1 MHRLHGAVMNKT
13 TTDNG
18 RRPIGELLQN
28 IGEDVKTIASDEVEL
43 ARNEL
48 TRNIRVAITEVAIMV
63 IGALVAAIGFGFLCV
78 VTVVA
83 LEPVIHSLALRLL
96 IMAVL
101 YLVGGGML
109 AGEFAKRLRKD
120 AVPDLTPVVR
130 EAKQTAAAVKEG
142 LQ

>member
-1 MHRLHGAVMNKT
+1 MNKT
-13 TTDNG
+13 TTENG
-18 RRPIGELLQN
+18 RRPIGELLHD

-48 TRNIRVAITEVAIMV
+48 ANRIRAGLTEVAIMV
-63 IGALVAAIGFGFLCV
+63 IGALVAVIGFAFLCV

-83 LEPVIHSLALRLL
+83 VEPVIHSLALRLL
-96 IMAVL
+96 IMAML

-130 EAKQTAAAVKEG
+130 EAKETVAAVEEG
-142 LQ
+142 LE

>member
-1 MHRLHGAVMNKT
+1 MHRWHGAVMNKT
-13 TTDNG
+13 TTENG
-18 RRPIGELLQN
+18 RRPIGELLRN

-43 ARNEL
+43 ARTEL
-48 TRNIRVAITEVAIMV
+48 TKNIRVAIVEVAVMV
-63 IGALVAAIGFGFLCV
+63 IGALVALIGFGFLCV

-120 AVPDLTPVVR
+120 AVPDMGPVVR
-130 EAKQTAAAVKEG
+130 EAKQTVEAVKEG
-142 LQ
+142 LE